1 MRVVGLTGGIATG
14 KSTVARLFRAWG
26 AEVVDADQVARDV
39 VAPGTP
45 GFSAVVAAFGPGV
58 VAGDGALDRAALR
71 ARITAD
77 AAARHTLEAITHP
90 AIREQ
95 IATRLAA
102 LAERGVGVAFVEAAL
117 MVETGTWRLYPEIV
131 VVTTTPELQLA
142 RLLARDG
149 TTEADARR
157 LIATQLPLAEKE
169 RVATH
174 LLRNDGSAA
183 ALEAAARVVFDA
195 LT

>member
-39 VAPGTP
+39 VAPGTS

-77 AAARHTLEAITHP
+77 AADRHTLEAITHP

-102 LAERGVGVAFVEAAL
+102 LAARGVAVAFVEAAL